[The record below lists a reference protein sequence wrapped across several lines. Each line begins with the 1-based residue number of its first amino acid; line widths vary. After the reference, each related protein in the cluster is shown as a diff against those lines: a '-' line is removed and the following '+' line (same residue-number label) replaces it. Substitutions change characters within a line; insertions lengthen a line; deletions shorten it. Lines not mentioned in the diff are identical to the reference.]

1 MKKYLYLLLFLLS
14 SLSLHATSTEELKFI
29 SGIINSSCNVV
40 ESTYN
45 VDSRVITYKTRNDN
59 VHTCIYI
66 WNERNKEGKIAVSK
80 ETLQQAKEVDFII
93 IGYGQSSLNPV
104 YYYFMPSKRLK
115 NSLFI
120 KKMERYLLQRPITN
134 CVFE

>member
-45 VDSRVITYKTRNDN
+45 VDSGVITYKTRNGKER
-59 VHTCIYI
+59 TCIYV
-66 WNERNKEGKIAVSK
+66 WNERNKEGKITISK
-80 ETLQQAKEVDFII
+80 ETLQQAKLVDYVI
-93 IGYGQSSLNPV
+93 IGYGQNSCNPAH
-104 YYYFMPSKRLK
+104 YYFMPARCLK
-115 NSLFI
+115 STLNI
-120 KKMERYLLQRPITN
+120 KKIKRYHLSRPISN
-134 CVFE
+134 NKF